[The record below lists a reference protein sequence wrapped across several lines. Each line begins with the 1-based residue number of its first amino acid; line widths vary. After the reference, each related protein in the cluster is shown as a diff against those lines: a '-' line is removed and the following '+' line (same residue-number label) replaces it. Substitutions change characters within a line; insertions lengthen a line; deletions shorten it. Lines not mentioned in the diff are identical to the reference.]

1 MPTTDRLLGMA
12 RMSAT
17 VTARNFAAM
26 KLWQRRGL
34 REIAIF
40 LGAYLSYFGVRALT
54 QGDVAQA
61 TSNAWALIRF
71 EESAGISVE
80 RDAQN
85 AILSSP
91 LLVDIAN
98 AVYIYGHWPA
108 LIIAGVLLFH
118 HRPHAYYRLRNAI
131 LLTGFVGLVVFA
143 LFPVAPP
150 RLTNLPLVDTVSR
163 EAGSYRRLL
172 PPSLVNEYAAMP
184 SFHAGWNMLL
194 GIVVFGAVRHWLLRG
209 AAVLSAAA
217 MVIAVV
223 VTANHYIVD
232 VVAGVAI
239 TLLCL
244 RILDSASRRRAHP
257 RLDEH
262 DVRGGP
268 PGRQRHGTASARRG
282 VGAVAGRG

>member
-1 MPTTDRLLGMA
+1 MR
-12 RMSAT
+12 
-17 VTARNFAAM
+17 
-26 KLWQRRGL
+26 LWQRRGL

-80 RDAQN
+80 RDAQS

-108 LIIAGVLLFH
+108 LILAGVLLFH
-118 HRPHAYYRLRNAI
+118 HRPQAYYRLRNAI

-163 EAGSYRRLL
+163 EAGSYRQLL

-209 AAVLSAAA
+209 AAVLSAVA
-217 MVIAVV
+217 MLIAVV

-262 DVRGGP
+262 GVRGGSS
-268 PGRQRHGTASARRG
+268 GRQRHGTASARRG